1 MSGIENVDYVLMNG
15 QQMTPDNVRGRLDN
29 YRRQYFDRPLVAAPI
44 VRESERVIHPERL
57 TDTERYQLDNANYD
71 LKRGAAGDKRFM
83 TEFDYY
89 GALLRAVEDN
99 ADAVFTLKRRIYKT
113 YAAIHSLYNQIFNFC
128 LSTHGSSEMGRNQ
141 QDRTAWFQEK
151 YPALYAIDDLYDS
164 FLDEI
169 EIELERWKE
178 FSKTASR
185 MLSSSELSY
194 QATGR
199 LFNHR
204 RGQYLTDPD

>member
-1 MSGIENVDYVLMNG
+1 MSDIENVDYVLVNG
-15 QQMTPDNVRGRLDN
+15 QKMTPDNVRGRLDT
-29 YRRQYFDRPLVAAPI
+29 YRRQYFDRDIVAAPI
-44 VRESERVIHPERL
+44 VRESERVLHPERL
-57 TDTERYQLDNANYD
+57 TETERYQLDNANYD

-99 ADAVFTLKRRIYKT
+99 ADAVFTLKRRIYRT
-113 YAAIHSLYNQIFNFC
+113 YAAVHSLYGQIFNFC
-128 LSTHGSSEMGRNQ
+128 LTTHGADMGRNQ

-151 YPALYAIDDLYDS
+151 YPALCQVDELYDT

-169 EIELERWKE
+169 EIELDRWKE
-178 FSKTASR
+178 FSKSASR
-185 MLSSSELSY
+185 MLSSAELSY

-204 RGQYLTDPD
+204 SGQYFTDE